1 MHGLKNR
8 RKFFTKKV
16 DGERLSKRLFV
27 SRKPD
32 EQQLMSRRQC
42 CVWGCHNRK
51 GRCAVDISGNRLCKC
66 PVLQVNGCPKP
77 HLLTLHTINKMPE
90 TVKRAVVQKI
100 NLTRQ
105 SPGGSK
111 WLPSTEAVICNVHY
125 LHFIGPTRGN
135 KNLVPVYFKRPDS
148 YPVLPAPKKRRVIV
162 RGTSAEGDV
171 QDSTIS
177 DQNDSLDDG
186 SSSLLH
192 TDFSSDEDVDYT
204 VETNSADLVSL
215 PTGDLDAGPD
225 STVRVSPNDFHP
237 AQSELHSLD
246 TEVASSSTQPI
257 INAEPC
263 SQPAV
268 RVSSDNLHPT
278 QPDSIV
284 RPDSTVRVSP
294 NDLHHTQP
302 LSDSLLDVTS
312 IVSRCSQLEQENS
325 ELHAENLVLKRKLE
339 SFNSHVQRLSLSLL
353 TDCQVQMYTGLSRKV
368 FECLCDW
375 LNPVLRNKGAIDE
388 LTPSQKLFLMLMK
401 LRCNFTQSDL
411 ACRFRIEQSSV
422 SRILNQWIP
431 MLKVQLNALIRWPQ
445 TTIGP
450 TDPPYNLLPNTVAII
465 DGTEIFIQ
473 RPSNLATQKSS
484 YSDYK
489 SHTTVKYL
497 VGIDTFTGVFVYVS
511 PGFSGNSSDRFTV
524 QQSGI
529 LDELKPGQR
538 ILADKGYNARDL
550 FAQKRCFLTIPSF
563 LSDGR
568 LTAQEGMQSRTI
580 ASVRIR
586 VENAIKRLKE
596 YKALSETLSNRV
608 SKKIV
613 DDMVIVVSALCNLK
627 QKLIK

>member
-1 MHGLKNR
+1 M
-8 RKFFTKKV
+8 
-16 DGERLSKRLFV
+16 
-27 SRKPD
+27 
-32 EQQLMSRRQC
+32 
-42 CVWGCHNRK
+42 
-51 GRCAVDISGNRLCKC
+51 
-66 PVLQVNGCPKP
+66 
-77 HLLTLHTINKMPE
+77 
-90 TVKRAVVQKI
+90 
-100 NLTRQ
+100 
-105 SPGGSK
+105 
-111 WLPSTEAVICNVHY
+111 
-125 LHFIGPTRGN
+125 
-135 KNLVPVYFKRPDS
+135 
-148 YPVLPAPKKRRVIV
+148 

-192 TDFSSDEDVDYT
+192 TDFSSDEDVDYA

-215 PTGDLDAGPD
+215 PTGDFDAGPD

-237 AQSELHSLD
+237 AQSEPHSLD
-246 TEVASSSTQPI
+246 TEVVSSSTQPV

-268 RVSSDNLHPT
+268 RVSSDNLHPA
-278 QPDSIV
+278 QPDSII

-294 NDLHHTQP
+294 NDLYHTQP

-411 ACRFRIEQSSV
+411 ACRVRIEQSSV
-422 SRILNQWIP
+422 SCILNQWIP

-450 TDPPYNLLPNTVAII
+450 TDPPYNLLPNAVAII

-563 LSDGR
+563 LSDG
-568 LTAQEGMQSRTI
+568 
-580 ASVRIR
+580 
-586 VENAIKRLKE
+586 
-596 YKALSETLSNRV
+596 
-608 SKKIV
+608 
-613 DDMVIVVSALCNLK
+613 
-627 QKLIK
+627 

>member
-1 MHGLKNR
+1 M
-8 RKFFTKKV
+8 
-16 DGERLSKRLFV
+16 
-27 SRKPD
+27 
-32 EQQLMSRRQC
+32 
-42 CVWGCHNRK
+42 
-51 GRCAVDISGNRLCKC
+51 DISGNRLCKC

-77 HLLTLHTINKMPE
+77 DLLTLHTINKMPE
-90 TVKRAVVQKI
+90 AVKRAVVQKI

-111 WLPSTEAVICNVHY
+111 WLPTTEAVICNVHY

-148 YPVLPAPKKRRVIV
+148 CLVLPAPKKRRVIV
-162 RGTSAEGDV
+162 RGTSGEGDV

-192 TDFSSDEDVDYT
+192 TDFSSDEDVEYT

-225 STVRVSPNDFHP
+225 STVTVSSNDLHP
-237 AQSELHSLD
+237 AQPEPHSLD
-246 TEVASSSTQPI
+246 TEVASSSTQPV
-257 INAEPC
+257 NAEPC

-268 RVSSDNLHPT
+268 IVSSDNLHPA
-278 QPDSIV
+278 
-284 RPDSTVRVSP
+284 
-294 NDLHHTQP
+294 QP
-302 LSDSLLDVTS
+302 LSDSSLDVMS

-325 ELHAENLVLKRKLE
+325 ELRAENLVLKRKLE

-353 TDCQVQMYTGLSRKV
+353 TDFQVQLYTGLPRKV
-368 FECLCDW
+368 FECLCNW
-375 LNPVLRNKGAIDE
+375 LNPVLRNKGALDE

-450 TDPPYNLLPNTVAII
+450 TDPPYNLLPNAVAII

-484 YSDYK
+484 FSDYK

-497 VGIDTFTGVFVYVS
+497 VGIDTFTGAFVYVS

-529 LDELKPGQR
+529 LDELKPGQ
-538 ILADKGYNARDL
+538 NS
-550 FAQKRCFLTIPSF
+550 C
-563 LSDGR
+563 
-568 LTAQEGMQSRTI
+568 
-580 ASVRIR
+580 
-586 VENAIKRLKE
+586 
-596 YKALSETLSNRV
+596 
-608 SKKIV
+608 
-613 DDMVIVVSALCNLK
+613 
-627 QKLIK
+627 